1 MEVPEGVSVSFSQIR
16 LEGGDTYEG
25 TYYHN
30 YPLTLMAEPGDGQVC
45 PGWLVNGEEVL
56 TPELL
61 LDDSYTAELLHIQP
75 ITE

>member
-1 MEVPEGVSVSFSQIR
+1 
-16 LEGGDTYEG
+16 
-25 TYYHN
+25 
-30 YPLTLMAEPGDGQVC
+30 VC